1 MKNNKKNT
9 KQFIIEVASKL
20 FVEKGFDKI
29 SMQDL
34 VRESGMSKGAMYHYF
49 KSKEEIFQ
57 AVLEIQNNMIK
68 EQTDMLV
75 NCSTETDARTKFM
88 NMLRYSIEMQQKDA
102 TIDSVTGVLRSP
114 EFFLKYMQ
122 DNIKINAP
130 VFANVIEEGN
140 KDGSFKTIYS
150 NEVSEVF
157 LLLLNIW
164 CDPMVF
170 EMDKQK
176 YRRKLLFIQEMMKL
190 MGVDVLSDDMIDKM
204 IN

>member
-1 MKNNKKNT
+1 MHT
-9 KQFIIEVASKL
+9 A
-20 FVEKGFDKI
+20 G
-29 SMQDL
+29 
-34 VRESGMSKGAMYHYF
+34 
-49 KSKEEIFQ
+49 
-57 AVLEIQNNMIK
+57 EIQNNMIK

-88 NMLRYSIEMQQKDA
+88 NMLRYSIEMQKKDA
-102 TIDSVTGVLRSP
+102 TLDSVTGVLRSP

-130 VFANVIEEGN
+130 VFTTVIEEGN

-150 NEVSEVF
+150 DEVSEVF

-164 CDPMVF
+164 CDPMIF

-176 YRRKLLFIQEMMKL
+176 YQRKLVFIQEMMKV
-190 MGVDVLSDDMIDKM
+190 MGVDVLSDDIIDKLL
-204 IN
+204 N